1 MWPPLPPNMRRLNF
15 HILPAEGSEEG
26 LSPALDDSNEL
37 TGHGES
43 WLVEFSEALMVV
55 SIL

>member
-1 MWPPLPPNMRRLNF
+1 MCPPPNMRRLNF